1 MLPLA
6 VLNLEN
12 ELCTA
17 EKQGSFW
24 FRGHIDTALPTDAQF
39 IIGDNH
45 RRFHSS
51 LLLGG
56 SQEGGIQAES
66 VCVVTRLFRGKLSTF
81 TGMSAVRLNLSVPLP
96 RLMTYILVQTWSLKT
111 TSGIS
116 FFGSVFNPWA

>member
-56 SQEGGIQAES
+56 SQEGGIQAECVCGYKAFQRKTQHIYGNVCCATES
-66 VCVVTRLFRGKLSTF
+66 VRPPPQVDDIYSSADVVFENNFGD
-81 TGMSAVRLNLSVPLP
+81 
-96 RLMTYILVQTWSLKT
+96 
-111 TSGIS
+111 
-116 FFGSVFNPWA
+116 FFLRF